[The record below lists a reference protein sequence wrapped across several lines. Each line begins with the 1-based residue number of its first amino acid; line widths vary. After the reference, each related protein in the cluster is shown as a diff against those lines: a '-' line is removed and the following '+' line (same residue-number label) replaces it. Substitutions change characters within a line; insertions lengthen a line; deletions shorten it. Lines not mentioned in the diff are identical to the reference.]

1 MASGDNMNSV
11 VSQAVVPDGDWG
23 WVIVFATFM
32 IHFIIHGITYSMN
45 DLFLRPMM
53 NGLNKNR
60 GSVTTIF
67 GILKAITFATGPIAA
82 IFTNTYG
89 CRQVTIIGT
98 CLAAVGFLASCF
110 WTNLW
115 FYYLAIGI
123 IGGIGFGLIYLPA
136 IVSVSFYFESKR
148 SFAMGIAVWGSCW
161 GTLVFRT
168 TMSYI
173 INAPLWF
180 GYERALLLEAIVIFI
195 CVIFAAL
202 MIPLPQEPS
211 ERRRIER
218 KTRENTKRRGLK
230 TETTISRNSEQQ
242 SQLLSTN
249 RESQISWQEV
259 SVVSTESTAVVPVE
273 QECILSNATH
283 RTSLPNL
290 KKNDLYSNNPTD
302 ETLST
307 SRENVL
313 KTITIDLPV
322 VISQKDAIYQDSL
335 HNIPLNNDDT
345 DEYHCQ
351 IIKIS
356 DMKNETI
363 TKVTE
368 KSFLAKTV
376 EQIDFSLL
384 KNAAF
389 ALFVI
394 SNSLTSLGFYVP
406 YTFAYDLATNAEVIE
421 HQRHW
426 IIISIGIGNHF
437 GPVIIGYLAD
447 RSWVNRLTLYNIAL
461 IIAGITTMF
470 APFCNSYVHAHMTYA
485 LLFGF
490 FSCGY
495 VVLTPII
502 IVDLVGI
509 DKLSDAFGVLLLF
522 RGIAAAIETPIV
534 GTGRDAFPSSDRP
547 YLWPYLISGGS
558 LLLNGLILFAIPGLK
573 RRRERCQ

>member
-32 IHFIIHGITYSMN
+32 IHFIIHG
-45 DLFLRPMM
+45 
-53 NGLNKNR
+53 
-60 GSVTTIF
+60 
-67 GILKAITFATGPIAA
+67 
-82 IFTNTYG
+82 
-89 CRQVTIIGT
+89 
-98 CLAAVGFLASCF
+98 
-110 WTNLW
+110 
-115 FYYLAIGI
+115 FYMLI
-123 IGGIGFGLIYLPA
+123 GIGFGLIYLPA